1 MSENAPLNLQIKYLS
16 YQVVEAQLCCIINDD
31 FMETLKNQ
39 VACYRM
45 NFLSLYFLYLFEVGD
60 RRHTKD
66 SIWISF

>member
-16 YQVVEAQLCCIINDD
+16 YQFVEAQLCCIINDD

-45 NFLSLYFLYLFEVGD
+45 NFLSVFF
-60 RRHTKD
+60 
-66 SIWISF
+66 ISF